1 MPLSFDTVS
10 HGVIPIGFFNID
22 SDMLLI
28 NNYFVFASEFCG
40 WIIEWTT
47 EKESIDVEKELYLI
61 KNPEKIGNLMG
72 AIAGVIFT
80 GFIGEVYKKY
90 PFPEKKE
97 DFHQKP
103 EGDKTQQEI
112 ENIIKEFTT
121 KEKINISTSTENKT
135 ISIGDYVFT
144 KPQFHEVISYIWR
157 GGMPKWR
164 DDERPKYVEEMM
176 KAVLT
181 SKHWLF
187 FSNNSE

>member
-28 NNYFVFASEFCG
+28 NNYFVFASDLCA
-40 WIIEWTT
+40 WVSEWTN
-47 EKESIDVEKELYLI
+47 EKDNINVEKEFYVI
-61 KNPEKIGNLMG
+61 KNPDNIGNLMG

-90 PFPEKKE
+90 PFPENKE

-112 ENIIKEFTT
+112 LNIIKEFGT
-121 KEKINISTSTENKT
+121 KEKINISTSAEKET

-164 DDERPKYVEEMM
+164 DDKRPEYVEEMM
-176 KAVLT
+176 RAVLT

-187 FSNNSE
+187 KSD